1 MKCRH
6 PLLRS
11 TCLTF
16 GLLIGLGWTSLAQ
29 AYPTKPV
36 TLVVPFAAGGPADVM
51 ARLVGQQLQ
60 LGQPVVVD
68 AKPGAG
74 GTIGA
79 ASVAKATADGHTLLF
94 VTAGHAGTGALYPK
108 LPYDPVNDFTP
119 VIGLAAA
126 PVVIAVKADSPYK
139 SLLDLV
145 NAART
150 HPGKLNCAGGG
161 GGATVT
167 NLAFELIK
175 SELKLQITS
184 VPYKGSAPAITA
196 LLSGEIDCDSD
207 AIAALM
213 PHIKAGKLRALAVT
227 SKRRSSV
234 LPEVPTV
241 SETVL
246 PGMDGAA
253 WYGILA
259 PKGTPQP
266 VVDRLQKEFTLVM
279 RNPQVVERFKDQGA
293 DPLGMDAKEF
303 GSYLA
308 SEARRWGGLIN
319 KLGLKAD

>member
-1 MKCRH
+1 MPSRRH
-6 PLLRS
+6 LLRS
-11 TCLTF
+11 ACISF
-16 GLLIGLGWTSLAQ
+16 GLLVGLSGPALAQ

-36 TLVVPFAAGGPADVM
+36 MLVVPFAAGGPADIM
-51 ARLVGQQLQ
+51 ARLLGQQLQ

-79 ASVAKATADGHTLLF
+79 AAVAKAPADGHTALF

-108 LPYDPVNDFTP
+108 LTYDPVADFAP

-139 SLLDLV
+139 SMQDLV
-145 NAART
+145 NVARAN
-150 HPGKLNCAGGG
+150 PGKLNCAGGG

-167 NLAFELIK
+167 NLAFELLK
-175 SELKLQITS
+175 SELKLQITA

-207 AIAALM
+207 AIAALL

-227 SKRRSSV
+227 TKRRSSV
-234 LPEVPTV
+234 LPDVPTV

-246 PGMDGAA
+246 PGMDAAA
-253 WYGILA
+253 WYGVLA
-259 PKGTPQP
+259 PKATPQP
-266 VVDRLQKEFTLVM
+266 VVERLHKEFATAM
-279 RNPQVVERFKDQGA
+279 HNPQVIDRFRDLGA
-293 DPLGMDAKEF
+293 DPLGMDSKEF
-303 GSYLA
+303 GGYLA
-308 SEARRWGGLIN
+308 SETRRWGGLIH